1 MLKMFNMTSHKPSH
15 IPLENMEITSVNG
28 APELLYSGPFRL
40 RGIGEPVWN
49 AYISRNGDSQF
60 RSKIKEYMDS
70 HPKTNYTD
78 IACTVLSR
86 MAVEYMGNPTNPIHL
101 DTVINSDPFL
111 RSLTDQMDR
120 ERLLREMLIGCATPS
135 R

>member
-1 MLKMFNMTSHKPSH
+1 MLKMFSMTSHKPSH
-15 IPLENMEITSVNG
+15 IPLENMETTLVNG
-28 APELLYSGPFRL
+28 APELLYSAPDSL
-40 RGIGEPVWN
+40 CGEPVWN
-49 AYISRNGDSQF
+49 VYISRNGDSQF

-70 HPKTNYTD
+70 HSKTNYTD

-101 DTVINSDPFL
+101 DMVINSDPFL

-120 ERLLREMLIGCATPS
+120 KRLIREMLTICKDGGLP
-135 R
+135 

>member
-1 MLKMFNMTSHKPSH
+1 MLKMFSMTSHKPSH
-15 IPLENMEITSVNG
+15 IPLENMETTLVNG
-28 APELLYSGPFRL
+28 APELLYSAPDSL
-40 RGIGEPVWN
+40 CGEPVWN

-70 HPKTNYTD
+70 HSKTNYTD

-101 DTVINSDPFL
+101 DMVINSDPFL

-120 ERLLREMLIGCATPS
+120 KRLIREMLTICKDGGLP
-135 R
+135 

>member
-15 IPLENMEITSVNG
+15 IPLENMEITLVNG
-28 APELLYSGPFRL
+28 TPELLYSGPFRL
-40 RGIGEPVWN
+40 RGAPVWN
-49 AYISRNGDSQF
+49 AYISRNGISQF
-60 RSKIKEYMDS
+60 RSEIKEYMDS
-70 HPKTNYTD
+70 HSKTNYTD

-101 DTVINSDPFL
+101 DTMINSDPFL

-120 ERLLREMLIGCATPS
+120 KRLIREMLTICKDGGLP
-135 R
+135 